1 MADKSMEHDKQVL
14 HKMGY
19 AQELSRRMSGF
30 SNFAI
35 SFSIICILAGG
46 ISAFP
51 AAFNALGSGGA
62 FLIWLVGGVLAM
74 SVAVGMGQIASSFPT
89 AGGLYHWSSHLGG
102 KFWGW
107 LTAWFNLIGLIAVVS
122 SVDVLLYAVFFKGL
136 LVQTVIGGGEFL
148 NNWIIPLN
156 ADGSVSLDMWQMIFL
171 IVVLTSQALLNHYGI
186 DLTTKLTDFSGYAIL
201 ALTVVLIIVLFAFSP
216 VALDFS
222 RLTDFQNVTGD
233 AGGGVVPFRTESI
246 AFAFLL
252 GLSYVCYTITGFD
265 ASAHT
270 SEETQDAQ
278 VNVPKGMWTAVFWSW
293 VFGLVAVAAYVLTM
307 PDLTEAHAAGW
318 NSFFYM
324 WSSSRMPYVLS
335 LILAIG
341 LVIVNYICALAGLTS
356 TSRMMYA
363 FSRDDG
369 IPFISK
375 TLAHV
380 STQYRTPTYAIWVSA
395 GLALLSTVY
404 APYYLVLAVA
414 CAVFLYLSMVMPI
427 AAGLLAEGTA
437 KWKEKGPF
445 NLGGFSKA
453 NAVLAVIFG
462 VTLAISGFFPPNE
475 KVFYFTLIF
484 VVTLLGFWS
493 KRHAVVG
500 IGIAVVGLLIAYFL
514 PISEANV
521 LHFLIP
527 PTGTAWVAVII
538 GVIAAGITFV
548 TGGENNRFEGVPEG
562 EKIAQ
567 RQKMIADIEKKYGET
582 N

>member
-1 MADKSMEHDKQVL
+1 MSKDNVQEKDKKVL
-14 HKMGY
+14 HSLGY

-62 FLIWLVGGVLAM
+62 FLIWLVGGVLAL
-74 SVAVGMGQIASSFPT
+74 SVAFGMGQIASSFPT

-107 LTAWFNLIGLIAVVS
+107 ITAWFNLIGLICVVS
-122 SVDVLLYAVFFKGL
+122 SVDVLLYSVFFKDL
-136 LVQTVIGGGEFL
+136 LLGTVLGV
-148 NNWIIPLN
+148 
-156 ADGSVSLDMWQMIFL
+156 DVSTFGYWHQFIFMA
-171 IVVLTSQALLNHYGI
+171 VVLSSQAILNHYYI
-186 DLTTKLTDFSGYAIL
+186 DITTKLTDWSGYVIL
-201 ALTVVLIIVLFAFSP
+201 GLTVILIISLFAFSP

-222 RLTDFQNVTGD
+222 RLWTFQNVTGEI
-233 AGGGVVPFRTESI
+233 GGGVVPFHTDSI

-307 PDLTEAHAAGW
+307 PSLEEASAAGW
-318 NSFFYM
+318 GSFFYM
-324 WSSSRMPYVLS
+324 WSASKMPYGLS
-335 LILAIG
+335 LFLAVG
-341 LVIVNYICALAGLTS
+341 MVLVNYVCALAGLTS

-363 FSRDDG
+363 FARDG
-369 IPFISK
+369 GLPASA
-375 TLAHV
+375 TLSTV
-380 STQYRTPTYAIWVSA
+380 STVYRTPGNAVWISAI
-395 GLALLSTVY
+395 LALLSTVY

-427 AAGLLAEGTA
+427 AAGLLAEGGP

-445 NLGGFSKA
+445 NLGGLSKP
-453 NAVLAVIFG
+453 NAVLAIIFG
-462 VTLAISGFFPPNE
+462 ITLAISGFFPPNE
-475 KVFYFTLIF
+475 KVLHFTILF
-484 VVTLLGFWS
+484 VVALCALWSRQTSIVGIVLALAGYALTLLPIGADS
-493 KRHAVVG
+493 IAKMLVPDTATAYIS
-500 IGIAVVGLLIAYFL
+500 IGIAIVGAAITYF
-514 PISEANV
+514 V
-521 LHFLIP
+521 
-527 PTGTAWVAVII
+527 
-538 GVIAAGITFV
+538 
-548 TGGENNRFEGVPEG
+548 GGEANRFEGVPEG
-562 EKIAQ
+562 DKIKENQKKIAE
-567 RQKMIADIEKKYGET
+567 IEARYKD
-582 N
+582 

>member
-1 MADKSMEHDKQVL
+1 MADKSAEHDKKVL
-14 HKMGY
+14 HNMGY

-107 LTAWFNLIGLIAVVS
+107 ATAWFNLIGLICVVS
-122 SVDVLLYAVFFKGL
+122 SVDVLLYTVFFKDL
-136 LVQTVIGGGEFL
+136 LLGTALGV
-148 NNWIIPLN
+148 
-156 ADGSVSLDMWQMIFL
+156 DVSTFGYWHQFAFMV
-171 IVVLTSQALLNHYGI
+171 VVLTTQSMLNHYGI

-201 ALTVVLIIVLFAFSP
+201 ALTVVLIVVLFAFSP
-216 VALDFS
+216 VALDFG

-233 AGGGVVPFRTESI
+233 AGGGVVPFRTESV

-307 PDLTEAHAAGW
+307 PSLEEAHAAGW
-318 NSFFYM
+318 GSFFYM
-324 WSSSRMPYVLS
+324 WSASRMPSWLS
-335 LILAIG
+335 IFLAVG
-341 LVIVNYICALAGLTS
+341 LVVVNYICALAGLTS

-369 IPFISK
+369 IPFVSK
-375 TLAHV
+375 TLAQV

-395 GLALLSTVY
+395 AFALLSTVY

-414 CAVFLYLSMVMPI
+414 CAVFLYISMVMPI
-427 AAGLLAEGTA
+427 AAGLMAEGSA

-445 NLGGFSKA
+445 NLGGLSKP
-453 NAVLAVIFG
+453 NAVLAIIFG
-462 VTLAISGFFPPNE
+462 ITLAISGFFPPNE
-475 KVFYFTLIF
+475 KVFYFTLLF
-484 VVTLLGFWS
+484 VVALLGFWS
-493 KRHAVVG
+493 KKYAIMGVVLS
-500 IGIAVVGLLIAYFL
+500 VVGLLIAYFL
-514 PISEANV
+514 PVSEENI

-527 PTGTAWVAVII
+527 PTGTAWAALVVGLAALVI
-538 GVIAAGITFV
+538 TYV
-548 TGGENNRFEGVPEG
+548 TGGEENRFEGVPEG
-562 EKIAQ
+562 DKIVQ
-567 RQKMIADIEKKYGET
+567 RQKMIADIEKKYGEQ
-582 N
+582 